1 MIEYVSNRYGRE
13 RVSQIITFGSMA
25 AKAVVRDV
33 GRVLGHPYGFVDK
46 IAKLIPFELD
56 MTLDRALNEEDML
69 KQRYA
74 DEEEVRILIDLAKK
88 LEGLVRNAGKHA
100 GGIVISPRALTE
112 FMPLYCEKNTTVTS
126 TQLDMGDV
134 ETIGLVKFDF
144 LGLRTLTIIDWTV
157 KDINELLLDKTA
169 ADLDVRTIALD
180 DKDTY
185 ATIRRMDTTAVF
197 QLESDGMKKLIRRLE
212 PDKFDDL
219 VALVALFRP
228 GPLDSGMVDDFIDR
242 KKGKAA
248 GPLFPPLSGTCIE
261 TDLRRHPVPG
271 TGDADCPDAGRLHP
285 GCSRF
290 TETCDGEE
298 KARRNVPAERQFRR
312 RRNKKPGQ

>member
-1 MIEYVSNRYGRE
+1 M
-13 RVSQIITFGSMA
+13 
-25 AKAVVRDV
+25 
-33 GRVLGHPYGFVDK
+33 
-46 IAKLIPFELD
+46 
-56 MTLDRALNEEDML
+56 

-74 DEEEVRILIDLAKK
+74 EEEEVRILIHLAKK

-126 TQLDMGDV
+126 TQFDMGDV

-144 LGLRTLTIIDWTV
+144 LGLRTLTIIDWAL
-157 KDINELLLDKTA
+157 KDINDKLLDKTA
-169 ADLDVRTIALD
+169 AKLDVRTIALD
-180 DKDTY
+180 DTGTY

-197 QLESDGMKKLIRRLE
+197 QLESDGMRKLIKRLG

-242 KKGKAA
+242 KKGKAQVRYLHPVA
-248 GPLFPPLSGTCIE
+248 GICIE
-261 TDLRRHPVPG
+261 ADLRSHPVPG
-271 TGDADCPDAGRLHP
+271 TSDADCPDVGRLHP
-285 GCSRF
+285 GGGRF
-290 TETCDGEE
+290 AETRNGEE
-298 KARRNVPAERQFRR
+298 KARRNVPAERHFRR
-312 RRNKKPGQ
+312 RCDKKSGQL